1 VILKQQAVE
10 QWKDADLGEME
21 SSCLPRGLEGQRCI
35 QLKGRFGLQ
44 VCFYMVWVGTTIDL

>member
-44 VCFYMVWVGTTIDL
+44 VCFLYGLGWDDD